1 MILPTQSRIL
11 VTGHAGFVGFHL
23 VRRLLAEGHAV
34 TGFDAMT
41 PYYDVTLKQARLDRL
56 EGSENYT
63 SVIGRLEDDGDLE
76 RAAELA
82 RPDVIF
88 HLAAQAGVRYALENP
103 RAYVDS
109 NLLGSWR
116 VLDVAR
122 QAKPR
127 HLLLASSSSV
137 YGMNAKVPFVE
148 TDSTDQPLSFYAA
161 TKKAM
166 EVMAHAHAHLHR
178 VPTTVFRFF
187 TVYGPWGRPDMA
199 LFKFTDAILRNQP
212 IDVYGAG
219 HMQRDFTFVDDLI
232 EAVLRLMPLA
242 PGPASHTAVPFR
254 VINIGGGQPVGL
266 LDFIETL
273 EAELGLTALRNLLP
287 MQPGDV
293 PRTFA
298 SPVLLEQLTGYRPS
312 TPLSAGVKAFAD
324 WYRDYYNLK

>member
-1 MILPTQSRIL
+1 MSNTQQFRIL
-11 VTGHAGFVGFHL
+11 VTGHAGFVGYHL
-23 VRRLLAEGHAV
+23 ARRLLALGHIV

-41 PYYDVTLKQARLDRL
+41 PYYDVKLKQARLARL
-56 EGSENYT
+56 ADTKGFT
-63 SVIGRLEDDGDLE
+63 SVIGRLEDDGALE
-76 RAAELA
+76 RAAETA
-82 RPDVIF
+82 RPDIIF
-88 HLAAQAGVRYALENP
+88 HLAAQAGVRYALDNP

-137 YGMNAKVPFVE
+137 YGMNAKVPFAE
-148 TDSTDQPLSFYAA
+148 TDNTDEPLSFYAA

-166 EVMAHAHAHLHR
+166 EVMAHAHAHLHQ
-178 VPTTVFRFF
+178 VPSTVFRFF

-212 IDVYGAG
+212 IDVYGG
-219 HMQRDFTFVDDLI
+219 GKMQRDFTFVDDLI
-232 EAVLRLMPLA
+232 EAVVRLMPLV
-242 PGPASHTAVPFR
+242 PGPAAATGVPFR
-254 VINIGGGQPVGL
+254 IVNIGGGQPVGL

-273 EAELGLTALRNLLP
+273 EAELGRKAIRNLLP

-293 PRTFA
+293 PRTYA
-298 SPVLLEQLTGYRPS
+298 SPAMLETLTGYRPT
-312 TPLSAGVKAFAD
+312 TPLSQGVKAFAA
-324 WYRDYYNLK
+324 WYRDYYNLN